1 MHPRHFLKSFICG
14 SLSWTSIELMLLVD
28 IWLLLAV
35 NPPSIFFMIDGR
47 SQMGA
52 EAKHGL
58 GDSRSQGRS
67 TVHHHHHHVHHH
79 HHHHYLSVQIVKL

>member
-1 MHPRHFLKSFICG
+1 
-14 SLSWTSIELMLLVD
+14 MLLVD

-58 GDSRSQGRS
+58 GDTRSLGKPVYKPRILDTQMHRFLMGIYLVGSQQSR
-67 TVHHHHHHVHHH
+67 
-79 HHHHYLSVQIVKL
+79 L

>member
-1 MHPRHFLKSFICG
+1 
-14 SLSWTSIELMLLVD
+14 MLLVD

-58 GDSRSQGRS
+58 GDTRSLGNP
-67 TVHHHHHHVHHH
+67 V
-79 HHHHYLSVQIVKL
+79 YKPSVLDLALISLGHMSCWGQQTGL